1 MSIHTLPV
9 EIYFYIGTFLTCNEV
24 ENLFPVSKSFQGIFS
39 SDSMWRELA
48 SRDLPHSSVTNRYE
62 YFTHKPMLVREK
74 NLSLAI
80 EGNKWAKKLTLMK
93 VQNYNNLEDHFIKAY
108 VRSIMLRMEQVEQ
121 YYAFKAKNTEKS
133 MDWKIG
139 VSAVIDEL
147 LTESETEKKI
157 LDNHLKNLKVYIE

>member
-1 MSIHTLPV
+1 
-9 EIYFYIGTFLTCNEV
+9 
-24 ENLFPVSKSFQGIFS
+24 
-39 SDSMWRELA
+39 
-48 SRDLPHSSVTNRYE
+48 
-62 YFTHKPMLVREK
+62 
-74 NLSLAI
+74 
-80 EGNKWAKKLTLMK
+80 
-93 VQNYNNLEDHFIKAY
+93 
-108 VRSIMLRMEQVEQ
+108 MEQVEQ